1 MIRTLI
7 ENNEATSRAQP
18 TVRPVQMMGCGHGL
32 VRLDLQLL
40 IEAIID
46 RLEHYPP
53 ASRGLE
59 AGGLREALERGVSG
73 SSDESLISTL
83 LGRFDDLY

>member
-7 ENNEATSRAQP
+7 ENNEATSRVQP
-18 TVRPVQMMGCGHGL
+18 TVRPV
-32 VRLDLQLL
+32 

-46 RLEHYPP
+46 RLGHHPP
-53 ASRGLE
+53 ASRELE
-59 AGGLREALERGVSG
+59 ARGLREALERGVSG